1 MLRRMPNHITPAF
14 LQLGLSLALGSSAL
28 AVDIV
33 DAKSSEFFE
42 QKIRPI
48 LTDRCFKCHSHGADK
63 IKGGLVLDS
72 RDAALTGGD
81 TGPAIAPGDPAKSL
95 LIEAISYTN
104 EDLQMPPKKGDGKKL
119 SDEEIAILTDWVKM
133 GAPYGKGSAQKM
145 VTRAKGKITDE
156 DRQWWAFQPVAKV
169 EAPAVADGGWAGNE
183 IDRFVFQKLTANGLQ
198 PAPPAGIES
207 LIRRIY
213 FDVTGLPPSPAE
225 IDAVTRKATAARAEQ
240 RQGIIA
246 KLIDQLLASPR
257 YGEHWA
263 RHWLDLVRYAE
274 SDGYR
279 IDEYRPHAW
288 RYRDYVI
295 ASLNA
300 DKPYDRFVQEQLA
313 GDELFPGDTEALAGT
328 GFLRLGI
335 YEYNNR
341 DVALQWTGM
350 LNDITDVTADV
361 FLGLGVQCAR
371 CHDHKFDPILQKD
384 YFRLQAFFAPLLMP
398 EVVHAATAEQQTEHD
413 AKLKVWEE
421 KTAGLRAQLAVIE
434 DPARE
439 KAAEEAIG
447 KFPPETRA
455 ILNKPAAGRTPAE
468 EQISALAFR
477 QVTYEYARLF
487 SKLKGAEKDRV
498 AALQKQLAAFDS
510 EKPAELPVVPSVTDV
525 GPKAP
530 PVFIPKKQ
538 NLGDIEPGFLTVLD
552 AQPAAIQPTQ
562 PGSTGRRA
570 ALARWLTAPENPLT
584 ARVIVNRV
592 WQYHFGRGLVGT
604 SSDFGKLGD
613 APSHPELLDWLTRRF
628 IADGWSLKK
637 LHRLILTSSTYQQAA
652 KHPAAETA
660 RLQDPENR
668 LLWRA
673 NTRRLEA
680 EQIRDAILSVT
691 GELKLTAIGPSADPS
706 TPVRSIF
713 TKVLRNS
720 RDPLL
725 EVFDV
730 PDAFKSTAQRN
741 VTTTPTQSLLLLN
754 SPAALKRAQAFAAR
768 LNRDS
773 SSDEARRVNDAYR
786 LAFGRAPAAA
796 ERDAALAFLDRQ
808 AEQFAPPTAA
818 QEPAPFLAEKMP
830 FRDGRAAAL
839 TPGTPMDRLTIPDQP
854 AFPGGDFTIES
865 FIVMKSAYAD
875 GQVRTIAAQWDGE
888 KAHPGWA
895 FGVTGGQSR
904 YKPQTLVLLL
914 RGAQPWSEK
923 DPVEP
928 IFSGL
933 SIEAGRPYFVA
944 VSVKLADT
952 GETGVTFYTKDLS
965 NDDEPMQ
972 VANVAHK
979 VTSGIRSSAPLRI
992 GARGEDA
999 KNLFDGLIDD
1009 VRLSSAPLTSEQLL
1023 LTSAATAESTVG
1035 YWKFE
1040 NDPGVYR
1047 DSSARHAD
1055 ITPRIIEAPKI
1066 DPRAAAFADFCQVL
1080 LNSNEFLYLD

>member
-1 MLRRMPNHITPAF
+1 MRNAAPAV
-14 LQLGLSLALGSSAL
+14 LPLCLSLTLGGFAL
-28 AVDIV
+28 AL
-33 DAKSSEFFE
+33 DAPDPQGVEFFE
-42 QKIRPI
+42 QKIRP
-48 LTDRCFKCHSHGADK
+48 LLADNCFKCHSHVADK

-72 RDAALTGGD
+72 RDGALTGGD

-95 LIEAISYTN
+95 LIEAVSYSN
-104 EDLQMPPKKGDGKKL
+104 EDLQMPPNKGKTRKL
-119 SDEEIAILTDWVKM
+119 SDGQIALLTEWVKM
-133 GAPYGKGSAQKM
+133 GAPYGKESGQKM
-145 VTRAKGKITDE
+145 ATRTKGAISDE
-156 DRQWWAFQPVAKV
+156 DRKWWAFQPAAKV
-169 EAPAVADGGWAGNE
+169 APPAVADGGWAANE
-183 IDRFVFQKLTANGLQ
+183 IDRFVFQKLAASGLQ
-198 PAPPAGIES
+198 PAPPAEIAP
-207 LIRRIY
+207 LVRRIY
-213 FDVTGLPPSPAE
+213 FDVTGLPPSPEE
-225 IDAVTRKATAARAEQ
+225 IDTISREYTAAPADQ
-240 RQGIIA
+240 RGPVIA
-246 KLIDQLLASPR
+246 RLTDRLLASPR

-263 RHWLDLVRYAE
+263 RHWLDLTRYAE

-300 DKPYDRFVQEQLA
+300 DKPYDRFVQEQIA
-313 GDELFPGDTEALAGT
+313 GDELFPGDTAALAAT

-341 DVALQWTGM
+341 DVDLQWTGM

-384 YFRLQAFFAPLLMP
+384 YFRLQAFFAPLAMP
-398 EVVHAATAEQQTEHD
+398 EVVHAATEEQQAAYD
-413 AKLKVWEE
+413 AQLAVWEE
-421 KTAGLRAQLAVIE
+421 KTAGIREQIAQIE
-434 DPARE
+434 EPARE
-439 KAAEEAIG
+439 KAAQEAI
-447 KFPPETRA
+447 KRFPPETQA
-455 ILNKPAAGRTPAE
+455 MLNKPDAERTPAE
-468 EQISALAFR
+468 AQIADLAFR
-477 QVTYEYARLF
+477 QVTYEWARLF
-487 SKLKGAEKDRV
+487 SKLKGADKDRV
-498 AALQKQLAAFDS
+498 AALQKQLAAFDGD
-510 EKPAELPVVPSVTDV
+510 KPAELPVIPSVTDI

-538 NLGDIEPGFLTVLD
+538 NLGDIAPGFLSVLD
-552 AQPAAIQPTQ
+552 ARPAEIEPIR
-562 PGSTGRRA
+562 PDSTGRRA
-570 ALARWLTAPENPLT
+570 ALARWLTQPENPLT

-613 APSHPELLDWLTRRF
+613 TPSHPELLDWLTRRF
-628 IADGWSLKK
+628 VEDGWSLKK
-637 LHRLILTSSTYQQAA
+637 LHRLILTSATYQQAA
-652 KHPAAETA
+652 TNPAAENA
-660 RLQDPENR
+660 RLKDPENR

-673 NTRRLEA
+673 NIRRLDA

-691 GELKLTAIGPSADPS
+691 GELKFATAGPSVDPAA
-706 TPVRSIF
+706 PLRSVF

-725 EVFDV
+725 EVFDS
-730 PDAFKSTAQRN
+730 PDGFNGMAQRN

-754 SPAALKRAQAFAAR
+754 SPTALKRAEAFAAR
-768 LNRDS
+768 LRRDS
-773 SSDEARRVNDAYR
+773 SADESRRVTDAYR
-786 LAFGRAPAAA
+786 LALGRAPSDG
-796 ERDAALAFLDRQ
+796 ERQAALAFLDRQ
-808 AEQFAPPTAA
+808 AQLIPAPSEDR
-818 QEPAPFLAEKMP
+818 EPAPFVAEKMA

-865 FIVMKSAYAD
+865 FIVMKSAYTD
-875 GQVRTIAAQWDGE
+875 GQVRTIAAQWDGD

-895 FGVTGGQSR
+895 FGVTGAQSR

-914 RGAQPWSEK
+914 RGTEPWSEK

-928 IFSGL
+928 VFSGL
-933 SIEAGRPYFVA
+933 TIEPGRPYFVA

-952 GETGVTFYTKDLS
+952 GETGVTFYSKDLS

-979 VTSGIRSSAPLRI
+979 ITAGIRSTAPLRI
-992 GARGEDA
+992 GARGDDA
-999 KNLFDGLIDD
+999 KHLFDGLIDD
-1009 VRLSSAPLTSEQLL
+1009 VRLSTVPLASEQLL
-1023 LTSAATAESTVG
+1023 LTSAATTETTAG

-1040 NDPGVYR
+1040 NDPGVYK
-1047 DSSARHAD
+1047 DSSQRHAD
-1055 ITPRIIEAPKI
+1055 IVPRIIEAPKV
-1066 DPRAAAFADFCQVL
+1066 DPRAAALADFCQML

>member
-1 MLRRMPNHITPAF
+1 MRNAVLLCFT
-14 LQLGLSLALGSSAL
+14 LALIPAAL
-28 AVDIV
+28 RGE
-33 DAKSSEFFE
+33 DASKDGVLFFE
-42 QKIRPI
+42 EKVRPI
-48 LTDRCFKCHSHGADK
+48 LADRCFKCHSHAADK

-72 RDAALTGGD
+72 REAVLTGGD
-81 TGPAIAPGDPAKSL
+81 TGAAVVPGDPGKSL

-104 EDLQMPPKKGDGKKL
+104 ADLQMPPKKGDGKKL
-119 SDEEIAILTDWVKM
+119 SDAEIAVLTEWVKM
-133 GAPYGKGSAQKM
+133 GAPYPKETGQKM
-145 VTRAKGKITDE
+145 TARAKGGITDE
-156 DRQWWAFQPVAKV
+156 DRKWWAFQPPAKA
-169 EAPAVADGGWAGNE
+169 EPPAVADAGWSANE
-183 IDRFVFQKLTANGLQ
+183 IDRFIFQKLSAAGLQ
-198 PAPPAGIES
+198 PAPPAAPGQF
-207 LIRRIY
+207 IRRIY
-213 FDVTGLPPSPAE
+213 FGVTGLPPSPAE
-225 IDAVTRKATAARAEQ
+225 VDAFVREYAASPIENRKSKIEN
-240 RQGIIA
+240 
-246 KLIDQLLASPR
+246 LIDTLLASPR

-263 RHWLDLVRYAE
+263 RHWLDLARYAE

-313 GDELFPGDTEALAGT
+313 GDELFPGDTAALAAT

-341 DVALQWTGM
+341 DVAGQWSGI

-398 EVVHAATAEQQTEHD
+398 EVVHAASAEQQSAYD
-413 AKLKVWEE
+413 VKLKVWEE
-421 KTAGLRAQLAVIE
+421 KTAALRAQIAEIE
-434 DPARE
+434 EPMRE
-439 KAAEEAIG
+439 KAAKDAIG
-447 KFPPETRA
+447 KFPPETQA
-455 ILNKPAAGRTPAE
+455 ILNKPVGERTPGE
-468 EQISALAFR
+468 EQLADLAFR
-477 QVTYEYARLF
+477 QVTYEWARLF
-487 SKLKGAEKDRV
+487 GRFKGAEKDRL
-498 AALQKQLAAFDS
+498 AALQKQLAAFDT

-538 NLGDIEPGFLTVLD
+538 ALGDIAPGFLTVLD
-552 AQPAAIQPTQ
+552 AGPAVIQPVQ
-562 PGSTGRRA
+562 PDSTGRRA
-570 ALARWLTAPENPLT
+570 ALARWLTQPENPLT

-592 WQYHFGRGLVGT
+592 WQYHFGRGLIGT
-604 SSDFGKLGD
+604 ASDFGKLGD

-637 LHRLILTSSTYQQAA
+637 LHRLILASSTYRQSAQN
-652 KHPAAETA
+652 PLAETA
-660 RLQDPENR
+660 RLKDPENR

-673 NTRRLEA
+673 NTRRLDA

-691 GELKLTAIGPSADPS
+691 GELKLTASGPGADPA

-725 EVFDV
+725 EVFDS
-730 PDAFKSTAQRN
+730 PDSFNSTAQRN

-754 SPAALKRAQAFAAR
+754 SPLALKRASAFAAR
-768 LNRDS
+768 LQRDS
-773 SSDEARRVNDAYR
+773 SADEARRVTDAYR
-786 LAFGRAPAAA
+786 LAFGRAPTDA
-796 ERDAALAFLDRQ
+796 EREAALAFLDRQ
-808 AEQFAPPTAA
+808 AQQIPVPKDTS
-818 QEPAPFLAEKMP
+818 EPAPFLAEKMA
-830 FRDGRAAAL
+830 FRDGRAAAI

-854 AFPGGDFTIES
+854 AFPAGDFTIES
-865 FIVMKSAYAD
+865 FIVMKSAHSD
-875 GQVRTIAAQWDGE
+875 GQVRTIAAHWDGD

-914 RGAQPWSEK
+914 RGAEPWSEK

-944 VSVKLADT
+944 VSVKIADT
-952 GETGVTFYTKDLS
+952 GETGVTFYSKDLS
-965 NDDEPMQ
+965 NDDQPMQ
-972 VANVAHK
+972 VANTAHK
-979 VTSGIRSSAPLRI
+979 ATSGIRSSAPLRI
-992 GARGEDA
+992 GARAAADR
-999 KNLFDGLIDD
+999 NLFDGLIDD
-1009 VRLSSAPLTSEQLL
+1009 VRLSSAPLTAEQLL

-1040 NDPGVYR
+1040 NDPGVYK
-1047 DSSARHAD
+1047 DSSTRHAD
-1055 ITPRIIEAPKI
+1055 IAPRIIEAPKI
-1066 DPRAAAFADFCQVL
+1066 DPRAAALADFCQVL
-1080 LNSNEFLYLD
+1080 LNSSEFLYLD